1 AVSPPIGLKYKNH
14 YTKKGGRAETSGPA
28 LLLIQRP
35 AQQGVHLFQRNRL
48 ATELLCVLVR
58 NTRPRNRLGVVA
70 LRLRI
75 ASLPIADVQPVHN
88 IREQHPLQV
97 LPLSIFPVLQPVQRS
112 EERRVGTEWDSQR

>member
-1 AVSPPIGLKYKNH
+1 
-14 YTKKGGRAETSGPA
+14 ETSGPA

-35 AQQGVHLFQRNRL
+35 AQQGAHLFQRNRL

-75 ASLPIADVQPVHN
+75 ASLPIADVQPAHN
-88 IREQHPLQV
+88 ISEQHPLQV
-97 LPLSIFPVLQPVQRS
+97 APLSSYPPLARCPEPRAPRRLSSRVRAERTPLVAPLQRRPQRL
-112 EERRVGTEWDSQR
+112 RPI